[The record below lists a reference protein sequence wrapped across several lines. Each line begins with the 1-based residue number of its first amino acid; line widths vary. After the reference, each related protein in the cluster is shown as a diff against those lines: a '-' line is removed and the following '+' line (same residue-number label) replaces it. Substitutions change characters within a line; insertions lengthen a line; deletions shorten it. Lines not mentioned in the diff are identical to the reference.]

1 MKIWITGGAGFLG
14 TRLTAEL
21 AHEGHQVL
29 SLSRRSSPVAN
40 ESVTI
45 DLAREKEKLNSLAQ
59 QHGPADVVIHAAS
72 RQPGRYTFPEFV
84 KGNILPTVNL
94 LEALKPAPPKQIVF
108 TSTLSVYAQSSSLPF
123 TEDHPASSA
132 LAYAATKRWAE
143 QLLETFRPS
152 QVTVLR
158 LPSLYGVGQ
167 GDSFIDGL
175 AQLALR
181 GEEIELF
188 SRGTVIREA
197 LHVSDVIHAI
207 QTCMDNPPSE
217 QFCLMNLGTGRS
229 ISTLEYAEALVEALQ
244 SKSRIVLS
252 DRAALQF
259 DYYADIQRARDMIGF
274 EPTELK
280 ESLRRYADELRT

>member
-14 TRLTAEL
+14 QRLTAEL
-21 AHEGHQVL
+21 AQQGHHVL
-29 SLSRRSSPVAN
+29 SLSRRPSTVAN
-40 ESVTI
+40 ESVAI
-45 DLAREKEKLNSLAQ
+45 DLAQEKDKLNSVASE
-59 QHGPADVVIHAAS
+59 HGPADVVVHAAS

-94 LEALKPAPPKQIVF
+94 LEALKSSPPKQIIF
-108 TSTLSVYAQSSSLPF
+108 TSTLSVYAQSNNLPF

-143 QLLETFRPS
+143 QLLETFRAA

-158 LPSLYGVGQ
+158 LPSLYGAGQ

-181 GEEIELF
+181 GEVIELF

-197 LHVSDVIHAI
+197 LHVSDVIRAI
-207 QTCMDNPPSE
+207 QSCIDQPPAE
-217 QFCLMNLGTGRS
+217 QFCLMNLGTGRK
-229 ISTLEYAEALVEALQ
+229 IATLEYAEALVEALG
-244 SKSRIVLS
+244 SKSPVVLS

-259 DYYADIQRARDMIGF
+259 DCYADIQRARDVIGF

-280 ESLRRYADELRT
+280 ESLRRYTHELRA

>member
-14 TRLTAEL
+14 QRLTAEL
-21 AHEGHQVL
+21 ARQGHEIL

-45 DLAREKEKLNSLAQ
+45 DLAQEKEKLNSLAGEY
-59 QHGPADVVIHAAS
+59 GPADVVIHTAS

-94 LEALKPAPPKQIVF
+94 LEALKTSPPKQIIY
-108 TSTLSVYAQSSSLPF
+108 TSTLSVYAQSNKLPF
-123 TEDHPASSA
+123 TEDHPASSS

-143 QLLETFRPS
+143 QLLETFRDA
-152 QVTVLR
+152 QVTILR
-158 LPSLYGVGQ
+158 LPSLYGKGQ

-175 AQLALR
+175 AQLAQR
-181 GEEIELF
+181 GEDLELF
-188 SRGTVIREA
+188 SRGAVIREA
-197 LHVSDVIHAI
+197 LHVSDVIRAI
-207 QTCMDNPPSE
+207 QTCIDTPPAE

-229 ISTLEYAEALVEALQ
+229 ISTVEYAEALVEALE
-244 SKSRIVLS
+244 SKSKIVLS

-259 DYYADIQRARDMIGF
+259 DCYADIQRARDTIGF
-274 EPTELK
+274 QPTELK
-280 ESLRRYADELRT
+280 ESLRRYTHELRA

>member
-1 MKIWITGGAGFLG
+1 
-14 TRLTAEL
+14 LTAEL
-21 AHEGHQVL
+21 AQQGHHVL
-29 SLSRRSSPVAN
+29 SLSRRPSTIAS
-40 ESVTI
+40 ESVAI
-45 DLAREKEKLNSLAQ
+45 DLAQEKDKLNSVASE
-59 QHGPADVVIHAAS
+59 HGAADVVIHAAS

-94 LEALKPAPPKQIVF
+94 LEALKSSPPKQIIF
-108 TSTLSVYAQSSSLPF
+108 TSTLSVYAQSNNLPF

-143 QLLETFRPS
+143 QLLETFRAA

-158 LPSLYGVGQ
+158 LPSLYGAGQ

-181 GEEIELF
+181 GEDIELF

-197 LHVSDVIHAI
+197 LHVSDVIRAI
-207 QTCMDNPPSE
+207 QTCIDQTPAE
-217 QFCLMNLGTGRS
+217 QFCLMNLGTGRK
-229 ISTLEYAEALVEALQ
+229 IATREYAEALVEALD
-244 SKSRIVLS
+244 SKSQIVLS

-259 DYYADIQRARDMIGF
+259 NCYADIQRARDVIGF

-280 ESLRRYADELRT
+280 ESLRRYTHELRA

>member
-14 TRLTAEL
+14 RRLTTEL
-21 AHEGHQVL
+21 ARQGHRIV
-29 SLSRRSSPVAN
+29 SLSRRASPDAD
-40 ESVTI
+40 ESISI
-45 DLAREKEKLNSLAQ
+45 DLAQEKEKLNSLARE
-59 QHGPADVVIHAAS
+59 HGPTDVVIHAAS

-94 LEALKPAPPKQIVF
+94 LEALKMSPPKQLIF
-108 TSTLSVYAQSSSLPF
+108 TSTLSVYAQSNNLPF

-143 QLLETFRPS
+143 QLLETFRAS

-158 LPSLYGVGQ
+158 LPSLYGKGQ

-175 AQLALR
+175 SQLALR
-181 GEEIELF
+181 NEDIELF

-197 LHVSDVIHAI
+197 LHVSDVIRAI
-207 QTCMDNPPSE
+207 QTCMEKPPSE
-217 QFCLMNLGTGRS
+217 QFCLMNLGTGRR
-229 ISTLEYAEALVEALQ
+229 IATHEYAEALVEALH

-259 DYYADIQRARDMIGF
+259 DCYADIQRARDMIGF
-274 EPTELK
+274 QPTELK
-280 ESLRRYADELRT
+280 ESLRRYADELRA

>member
-14 TRLTAEL
+14 QRLTAEL
-21 AHEGHQVL
+21 ARQGHEIL

-45 DLAREKEKLNSLAQ
+45 DLAQEKEKLNSLAGEY
-59 QHGPADVVIHAAS
+59 GPADVVIHTAS

-94 LEALKPAPPKQIVF
+94 LEALKPSPPKQIIY
-108 TSTLSVYAQSSSLPF
+108 TSTLSVYAQSNKRPF
-123 TEDHPASSA
+123 TEDHPASSS

-143 QLLETFRPS
+143 QLLETFRDA
-152 QVTVLR
+152 QVTILR
-158 LPSLYGVGQ
+158 LPSLYGKGQ

-175 AQLALR
+175 AQLAQR
-181 GEEIELF
+181 GEDLELF
-188 SRGTVIREA
+188 SRGAVIREA
-197 LHVSDVIHAI
+197 LHVSDVIRAI
-207 QTCMDNPPSE
+207 QTCIDTPPAE

-229 ISTLEYAEALVEALQ
+229 ISTVEYAEALVEALE
-244 SKSRIVLS
+244 SKSKIVLS

-259 DYYADIQRARDMIGF
+259 DCYADIQRARDTIGF
-274 EPTELK
+274 QPTELK
-280 ESLRRYADELRT
+280 ESLRRYTHELRA

>member
-14 TRLTAEL
+14 KRLTAEL
-21 AHEGHQVL
+21 VQQDHEIL
-29 SLSRRSSPVAN
+29 SLSRRTSTTAN
-40 ESVTI
+40 ESVAI
-45 DLAREKEKLNSLAQ
+45 DLAQEKEKLNSFISEY
-59 QHGPADVVIHAAS
+59 GPAEVVIHTAS

-143 QLLETFRPS
+143 QLLEIFRAS

-197 LHVSDVIHAI
+197 LPVSDVIHAI

-259 DYYADIQRARDMIGF
+259 DCYADIQRARDMIGF

-280 ESLRRYADELRT
+280 ESLRRYADEL

>member
-1 MKIWITGGAGFLG
+1 MNIWITGGAGFLG
-14 TRLTAEL
+14 RRLTAEL
-21 AHEGHQVL
+21 GQQGHRVL
-29 SLSRRSSPVAN
+29 SLSRRASTDAD
-40 ESVTI
+40 ESIII
-45 DLAREKEKLNSLAQ
+45 DLAQEKEKLNSVAHE
-59 QHGPADVVIHAAS
+59 HGPADVVIHAAS

-94 LEALKPAPPKQIVF
+94 LEALKSSPPKQIIF
-108 TSTLSVYAQSSSLPF
+108 TSTLSVYAQSNNLPF

-143 QLLETFRPS
+143 QLLETFRAS

-158 LPSLYGVGQ
+158 LPSLYGKGQ

-181 GEEIELF
+181 GEDIELF
-188 SRGTVIREA
+188 SRGTVLREA
-197 LHVSDVIHAI
+197 LHVSDAIRAI
-207 QTCMDNPPSE
+207 QTCMDEPPSE
-217 QFCLMNLGTGRS
+217 QFCLMNLGTGRR
-229 ISTLEYAEALVEALQ
+229 ISTLDYAEALVEALQ

-259 DYYADIQRARDMIGF
+259 DCYADIQRARDTIGF
-274 EPTELK
+274 QPTELK
-280 ESLRRYADELRT
+280 ECLRRYANELQG

>member
-14 TRLTAEL
+14 QRLAAEL
-21 AHEGHQVL
+21 TQQGHEVL

-40 ESVTI
+40 ESVEI
-45 DLAREKEKLNSLAQ
+45 DLAQEKERLNSLARENR
-59 QHGPADVVIHAAS
+59 AEVVIHAAS

-94 LEALKPAPPKQIVF
+94 LEALKSSPPKQIIY
-108 TSTLSVYAQSSSLPF
+108 TSTLSVYAQSNKLPF
-123 TEDHPASSA
+123 TEDHPASSS

-143 QLLETFRPS
+143 QLLETFKAA

-158 LPSLYGVGQ
+158 LPSLYGKGQ

-175 AQLALR
+175 AQLAMR
-181 GEEIELF
+181 GEDLELF
-188 SRGTVIREA
+188 SRGAVIREA
-197 LHVSDVIHAI
+197 LHVSDVIRAI
-207 QTCMDNPPSE
+207 QTCIDKPPTE

-229 ISTLEYAEALVEALQ
+229 ISTVEYAEALVEALG

-259 DYYADIQRARDMIGF
+259 DCYADFQRARDMIGF
-274 EPTELK
+274 QPTELK
-280 ESLRRYADELRT
+280 ESLQRYADELRA

>member
-14 TRLTAEL
+14 RRLTAEL
-21 AHEGHQVL
+21 GPQGHQIL
-29 SLSRRSSPVAN
+29 SLSRRASTIAN
-40 ESVTI
+40 ESASI
-45 DLAREKEKLNSLAQ
+45 DLAQEKDKLHSLVQ
-59 QHGPADVVIHAAS
+59 EQGPADVVIHAAS

-94 LEALKPAPPKQIVF
+94 LEALKPSPPKQIIF
-108 TSTLSVYAQSSSLPF
+108 TSTLSVYAQSSNLPF

-143 QLLETFRPS
+143 QLLETFRAS

-158 LPSLYGVGQ
+158 LPSLYGAGQ

-181 GEEIELF
+181 GEDIELF

-197 LHVSDVIHAI
+197 LHVSDVIGAI
-207 QTCMDNPPSE
+207 RTRMEKPLSE
-217 QFCLMNLGTGRS
+217 QFSLMNLGTGRR

-259 DYYADIQRARDMIGF
+259 DCYADIQRARDMIGF
-274 EPTELK
+274 QPTELK
-280 ESLRRYADELRT
+280 ESLRRYADELQA

>member
-143 QLLETFRPS
+143 QLLETFRAS

-259 DYYADIQRARDMIGF
+259 DCYADIQRARDMIGF

>member
-14 TRLTAEL
+14 QRLTAEL
-21 AHEGHQVL
+21 ARQGHEIL

-45 DLAREKEKLNSLAQ
+45 DLAQEKEKLNSLAGEY
-59 QHGPADVVIHAAS
+59 GPADVVIHTAS

-94 LEALKPAPPKQIVF
+94 LEALKPSPPKQIIY
-108 TSTLSVYAQSSSLPF
+108 TSTLSVYAQSNKLPF
-123 TEDHPASSA
+123 TEDHPASSS

-143 QLLETFRPS
+143 QLLETFRDA
-152 QVTVLR
+152 QVTILR
-158 LPSLYGVGQ
+158 LPSLYGKGQ

-175 AQLALR
+175 AQLAQR
-181 GEEIELF
+181 GEDLELF
-188 SRGTVIREA
+188 SRGAVIREA
-197 LHVSDVIHAI
+197 LHVSDVIRAI
-207 QTCMDNPPSE
+207 QTCIDTPPAE

-229 ISTLEYAEALVEALQ
+229 ISTVEYAEALVEALE
-244 SKSRIVLS
+244 SKSKIVLS

-259 DYYADIQRARDMIGF
+259 DCYADIQRARDTIGF
-274 EPTELK
+274 QPTELK
-280 ESLRRYADELRT
+280 ESLRRYTHELRA

>member
-1 MKIWITGGAGFLG
+1 MTIWITGGAGFLG
-14 TRLTAEL
+14 RRLAAEL
-21 AHEGHQVL
+21 VQQGHRIL
-29 SLSRRSSPVAN
+29 SLSRRASADAD
-40 ESVTI
+40 ESISI
-45 DLAREKEKLNSLAQ
+45 DLALEKEKLNSLAREQ
-59 QHGPADVVIHAAS
+59 APDVVIHAAS

-94 LEALKPAPPKQIVF
+94 LEALKSSPPKQIIF
-108 TSTLSVYAQSSSLPF
+108 TSTLSVYAQSNILPF

-143 QLLETFRPS
+143 QLLETFRAS

-158 LPSLYGVGQ
+158 LPSFYGKGQ

-181 GEEIELF
+181 NEDIELF

-197 LHVSDVIHAI
+197 LHVSDIIRAI
-207 QTCMDNPPSE
+207 KTCIDKPPSE
-217 QFCLMNLGTGRS
+217 QFSLMNLGTGRR
-229 ISTLEYAEALVEALQ
+229 ISTLEYAEALIEALA
-244 SKSRIVLS
+244 SKSRIALS

-259 DYYADIQRARDMIGF
+259 DCHADIQRARNVIGF

-280 ESLRRYADELRT
+280 KSLRRYADELRA

>member
-14 TRLTAEL
+14 QRLTAEL
-21 AHEGHQVL
+21 ARQAHQIL

-40 ESVTI
+40 ESVEI
-45 DLAREKEKLNSLAQ
+45 DLAQEKEKLNSLAK
-59 QHGPADVVIHAAS
+59 QHGAADVVIHTAS

-94 LEALKPAPPKQIVF
+94 LEALKSSPPKQIIF
-108 TSTLSVYAQSSSLPF
+108 TSTLSVYAQSNKLPF

-143 QLLETFRPS
+143 QLLETFRAS

-158 LPSLYGVGQ
+158 LPSLYGKGQ

-181 GEEIELF
+181 GEDLELF

-197 LHVSDVIHAI
+197 LHVSDAIRAI
-207 QTCMDNPPSE
+207 QTCINRPPTKL
-217 QFCLMNLGTGRS
+217 FCLMNLGTGRS
-229 ISTLEYAEALVEALQ
+229 ISTLEYAEALVEALE

-259 DYYADIQRARDMIGF
+259 DCYADIQRARDVIGF
-274 EPTELK
+274 QPTELK
-280 ESLRRYADELRT
+280 ESLRRYADELRA

>member
-14 TRLTAEL
+14 RRLTL
-21 AHEGHQVL
+21 SLKRSGNHVV
-29 SLSRRSSPVAN
+29 SLSRRKAIEAN
-40 ESVTI
+40 ESIAI
-45 DLAREKEKLNSLAQ
+45 DLAQEKERLNSLARENR
-59 QHGPADVVIHAAS
+59 AEVVIHAAS

-94 LEALKPAPPKQIVF
+94 LEALKSSPPKQIIY
-108 TSTLSVYAQSSSLPF
+108 TSTLSVYAQSNKLPF
-123 TEDHPASSA
+123 TEDHPASSS

-143 QLLETFRPS
+143 QLLETFKAA

-158 LPSLYGVGQ
+158 LPSLYGRGQ

-175 AQLALR
+175 AQLAMR
-181 GEEIELF
+181 GEDLELF
-188 SRGTVIREA
+188 SRGAVIREA
-197 LHVSDVIHAI
+197 LHVSDVIRAI
-207 QTCMDNPPSE
+207 QTCIDKPPAE

-229 ISTLEYAEALVEALQ
+229 ISTVEYAEALVEALG

-259 DYYADIQRARDMIGF
+259 DCYADIQRARDMIGF
-274 EPTELK
+274 QPTELK
-280 ESLRRYADELRT
+280 ESLQRYADELRA